1 MLLIF
6 LLIGSLGCITS
17 PPSAPTNSPTS
28 STSSASAISSA
39 SQSTPPVN
47 SSVPSSWLHNSTKY
61 FEVYYPREVL
71 ENPVFHTKLN
81 ILLLG
86 ADYTYESFSK
96 LFHREPERAKIFLYA
111 SKDSLKNRT
120 GDNSI
125 WFVNY
130 TSNEIYVSLINIT
143 RFYYA
148 PPELLPPPIAE
159 LAAGKRLPDY
169 LTVGLGTL
177 AFDIPAN
184 TTVNPPETLY
194 QVNLRN
200 GYNESL
206 WGSAGILVEYI
217 LQKYGGNELAN
228 LLTGQRVLD
237 ISQSELEDYLT
248 APSAK

>member
-1 MLLIF
+1 MRRLSLVMLLIF

-217 LQKYGGNELAN
+217 LQKYGGAMSWQ
-228 LLTGQRVLD
+228 TF
-237 ISQSELEDYLT
+237 
-248 APSAK
+248 